1 MRRDI
6 YDDAIKA
13 AASAYR
19 HGTILGCNVSTIKAI
34 EEVWDSLKENDSTE
48 DDVPKAYD
56 AKLLSIFHQ
65 GFVDTYRTVLN
76 NWHPDEVACTIEPP
90 KTEDGEDAKVECN
103 EEDCQNI
110 ATYAINRLQEY
121 IPGFAANEIF
131 QGEDGKKAARDAIAR
146 LCEMRLL
153 ENGPFQITLYDF
165 LIEFSVQ
172 TETVFDL
179 TTKKFSK
186 DVINSLQ
193 TDDEVLT
200 ATIDL
205 LTLLISGNQMVV
217 TQRLSFED

>member
-1 MRRDI
+1 
-6 YDDAIKA
+6 
-13 AASAYR
+13 
-19 HGTILGCNVSTIKAI
+19 
-34 EEVWDSLKENDSTE
+34 
-48 DDVPKAYD
+48 
-56 AKLLSIFHQ
+56 
-65 GFVDTYRTVLN
+65 
-76 NWHPDEVACTIEPP
+76 
-90 KTEDGEDAKVECN
+90 
-103 EEDCQNI
+103 
-110 ATYAINRLQEY
+110 
-121 IPGFAANEIF
+121 
-131 QGEDGKKAARDAIAR
+131 
-146 LCEMRLL
+146 MRLL